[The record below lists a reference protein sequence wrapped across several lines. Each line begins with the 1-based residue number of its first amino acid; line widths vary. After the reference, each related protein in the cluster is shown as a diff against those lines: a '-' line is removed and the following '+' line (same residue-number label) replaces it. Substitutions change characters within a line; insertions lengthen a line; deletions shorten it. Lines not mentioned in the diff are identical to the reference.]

1 MLLLQEALG
10 GSESSS
16 VFKTTVNGQV
26 WVRISGTVGGT
37 ITMKESLDN
46 STFATFTTDDVDQTF
61 TDIGYKLFDVP
72 GGVFFRFDTAAGSA
86 DVDIHLSGTGVE
98 VI

>member
-1 MLLLQEALG
+1 MLLLHEALD
-10 GSESSS
+10 GSESSN
-16 VFKTTVNGQV
+16 VFHTSVNGQV
-26 WVRISGTVGGT
+26 WVRIAGTVAGT

-46 STFATFTTDDVDQTF
+46 STWATFTTDDVDQTF
-61 TDIGYKLFDVP
+61 TGVSYKLFDLP
-72 GGVFFRFDTAAGSA
+72 GGVYFRFDTASGSA